1 MSGTESLTTAQRP
14 LTHCLIAG
22 TQDSLDV
29 QLSAGNR
36 GGREVHIPRLKMPKN
51 YTRKEQKAFDKKT
64 ARKKAKQSDATA
76 SSGRTTAKIGQVCCA
91 LRACQRRPISPFHA
105 FVTRVHE

>member
-1 MSGTESLTTAQRP
+1 M
-14 LTHCLIAG
+14 IAG

-64 ARKKAKQSDATA
+64 ARKKAKKSNATA
-76 SSGRTTAKIGQVCCA
+76 SSARRTKRIVKVGCA
-91 LRACQRRPISPFHA
+91 LRACQSRSISPFHA
-105 FVTRVHE
+105 FVTRVHEWEHTG

>member
-1 MSGTESLTTAQRP
+1 MSRSKTLITYKRP

-36 GGREVHIPRLKMPKN
+36 GGREVHILRLKMPKN

-64 ARKKAKQSDATA
+64 ARKKAKKSDATA
-76 SSGRTTAKIGQVCCA
+76 SSRRTAAKIGQVCCA
-91 LRACQRRPISPFHA
+91 VRACQGRPISPFHA
-105 FVTRVHE
+105 FVTRVLE